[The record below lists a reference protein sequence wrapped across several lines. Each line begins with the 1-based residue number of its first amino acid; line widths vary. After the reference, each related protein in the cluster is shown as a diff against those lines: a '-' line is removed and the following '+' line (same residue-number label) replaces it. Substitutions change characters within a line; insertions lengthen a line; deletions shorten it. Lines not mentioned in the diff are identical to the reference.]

1 MKLGDIDWSVV
12 DKEDIYVVQHKLH
25 GSVFV
30 CSQNWLD
37 TNEDNLTVLSKR
49 PKPQLTK
56 EQIEAVREYD
66 EWLVEEA
73 ECYKSKLVVDEWLKQ
88 RGGEHE

>member
-1 MKLGDIDWSVV
+1 MKDIDWSIV

-49 PKPQLTK
+49 PNPPLTK
-56 EQIEAVREYD
+56 EQIEAVREYNK
-66 EWLVEEA
+66 WLEDGVFVTMW
-73 ECYKSKLVVDEWLKQ
+73 SLVDQWLEKRQ
-88 RGGEHE
+88 GEQ